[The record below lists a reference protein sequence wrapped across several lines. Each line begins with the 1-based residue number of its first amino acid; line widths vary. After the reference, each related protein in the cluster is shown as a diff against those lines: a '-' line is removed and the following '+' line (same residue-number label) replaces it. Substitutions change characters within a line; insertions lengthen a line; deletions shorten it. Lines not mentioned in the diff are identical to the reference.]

1 MKKISIIVLALLGCV
16 VGYAQ
21 NWYEA
26 GESFEMFFEPELGI
40 VANNDVTVPVPDS
53 VTSSRPS
60 IVHRKDDVVMARV
73 VYRVIDM
80 RLKQNYQLY
89 TPVVSDDP
97 LYASLFR
104 TMLRAIEGGA
114 PIYSKHKSN
123 TSDIRPYFNDSMKIE
138 VKDIPTFFQ
147 NHLTTDEFDAMSE
160 EEKLEAFVLKYDPVQ
175 DSVSFN
181 PFVYAKYAKNVL
193 KFVIQEVVFFDRHYS
208 RLFTKI
214 TAIAPLCAGNLINL
228 QQDAPVMNALYTQL
242 LFWMPFDKLRP
253 YLAAQPVTPLGND
266 KEGNMCYD
274 EFFDKRL
281 YSSYVLGV
289 NNPYSRM
296 VPDLAKAYE
305 KDIERYYKEIRKLQQ
320 EVEADLLMTELNLWE
335 Y

>member
-1 MKKISIIVLALLGCV
+1 MKKISIITLALLGCV

-40 VANNDVTVPVPDS
+40 VATSDVTVPVPDS

-60 IVHRKDDVVMARV
+60 IVHRKDDIVWARV

-89 TPVVSDDP
+89 TPIVADDP

-114 PIYSKHKSN
+114 PIYKKSSQG
-123 TSDIRPYFNDSMKIE
+123 SDVRPYFNDSTKVE
-138 VKDIPTFFQ
+138 KSLIPSLFQ
-147 NHLTTDEFDAMSE
+147 NHISQDDLDMMSD
-160 EEKLEAFVLKYDPVQ
+160 EEKQDATVLKYDQ
-175 DSVSFN
+175 ATDAITFN
-181 PFVYAKYAKNVL
+181 NFPYKNYARNVL
-193 KFVIQEVVFFDRHYS
+193 KYVIQEVVFFDKHYS
-208 RLFTKI
+208 RLFTK
-214 TAIAPLCAGNLINL
+214 TVAIAPLCAGNLWDLPAN
-228 QQDAPVMNALYTQL
+228 ATVMESVYKQI
-242 LFWMPFDKLRP
+242 LFWMPFEKLRP

-274 EFFDKRL
+274 EFFDKKL
-281 YSSYVLGV
+281 YSSYLLGD
-289 NNPYSRM
+289 NNQYSRM
-296 VPDLAKAYE
+296 VPELADAY
-305 KDIERYYKEIRKLQQ
+305 KDDIQRYYKEIRKEQQ
-320 EVEADLLMTELNLWE
+320 RIEAELLMTEQNLWE

>member
-1 MKKISIIVLALLGCV
+1 MKKISIIALALLGCV

-40 VANNDVTVPVPDS
+40 VATSDVTVPVPDS

-60 IVHRKDDVVMARV
+60 IVHRKDDIVWARV

-89 TPVVSDDP
+89 TPIVADDP

-114 PIYSKHKSN
+114 PIYKKSSQG
-123 TSDIRPYFNDSMKIE
+123 SDVRPYFNDSTKVE
-138 VKDIPTFFQ
+138 KSLIPSLFQ
-147 NHLTTDEFDAMSE
+147 NHISQDDLDMMSD
-160 EEKLEAFVLKYDPVQ
+160 EEKQDATVLKYDQ
-175 DSVSFN
+175 ATDAITFN
-181 PFVYAKYAKNVL
+181 NFPYKNYARNVL
-193 KFVIQEVVFFDRHYS
+193 KFVIQEVVFFDKHYS
-208 RLFTKI
+208 RLFTK
-214 TAIAPLCAGNLINL
+214 TVAIAPLCAGNLWDLPAN
-228 QQDAPVMNALYTQL
+228 ATVMESVYKQI
-242 LFWMPFDKLRP
+242 LFWMPFEKLRP

-274 EFFDKRL
+274 EFFDKKL
-281 YSSYVLGV
+281 YSSYLLGD
-289 NNPYSRM
+289 NNQYSRM
-296 VPDLAKAYE
+296 VPELADAY
-305 KDIERYYKEIRKLQQ
+305 KDDIQRYYKEIRKEQQ
-320 EVEADLLMTELNLWE
+320 RIEAELLMTEQNLWE

>member
-1 MKKISIIVLALLGCV
+1 
-16 VGYAQ
+16 
-21 NWYEA
+21 
-26 GESFEMFFEPELGI
+26 
-40 VANNDVTVPVPDS
+40 
-53 VTSSRPS
+53 
-60 IVHRKDDVVMARV
+60 
-73 VYRVIDM
+73 
-80 RLKQNYQLY
+80 
-89 TPVVSDDP
+89 
-97 LYASLFR
+97 
-104 TMLRAIEGGA
+104 
-114 PIYSKHKSN
+114 
-123 TSDIRPYFNDSMKIE
+123 
-138 VKDIPTFFQ
+138 
-147 NHLTTDEFDAMSE
+147 
-160 EEKLEAFVLKYDPVQ
+160 
-175 DSVSFN
+175 
-181 PFVYAKYAKNVL
+181 
-193 KFVIQEVVFFDRHYS
+193 
-208 RLFTKI
+208 LFTKI
-214 TAIAPLCAGNLINL
+214 TAIAPLCAGNLKNL

-274 EFFDKRL
+274 EFFDKKL

>member
-40 VANNDVTVPVPDS
+40 VATSDVTVPVPDS

-60 IVHRKDDVVMARV
+60 IVHRKDDIVWARV

-80 RLKQNYQLY
+80 RVKQNYQLY
-89 TPVVSDDP
+89 TPVVADDP

-114 PIYSKHKSN
+114 PIYKKSSQG
-123 TSDIRPYFNDSMKIE
+123 SDVRPYFNDSTKVE
-138 VKDIPTFFQ
+138 KSLIPSLFQ
-147 NHLTTDEFDAMSE
+147 NHITQDELDRMSD
-160 EEKLEAFVLKYDPVQ
+160 EEKQDATVLKYDQ
-175 DSVSFN
+175 ATDTITFN
-181 PFVYAKYAKNVL
+181 NFPYKNYAKNVL

-208 RLFTKI
+208 RLFTK
-214 TAIAPLCAGNLINL
+214 TVAIAPLCAGNLWDLPAN
-228 QQDAPVMNALYTQL
+228 ATVMQSVYKQI
-242 LFWMPFDKLRP
+242 LFWMPFEKLRP
-253 YLAAQPVTPLGND
+253 YLAVQPVTPLGND

-274 EFFDKRL
+274 EFFDKKL
-281 YSSYVLGV
+281 YSSYLLGD
-289 NNPYSRM
+289 NNQYSRM
-296 VPDLAKAYE
+296 VPELADAY
-305 KDIERYYKEIRKLQQ
+305 KDDIQRYYKEIRKEQQ
-320 EVEADLLMTELNLWE
+320 RIEAELLMTEQNLWE

>member
-1 MKKISIIVLALLGCV
+1 MKKISIIALALLGCV

-40 VANNDVTVPVPDS
+40 VATSDVTVPVPDS

-60 IVHRKDDVVMARV
+60 IVHRKDDIVWARV

-89 TPVVSDDP
+89 TPIVADDP

-114 PIYSKHKSN
+114 PIYKKSSQG
-123 TSDIRPYFNDSMKIE
+123 SDVRPYFNDSTKVE
-138 VKDIPTFFQ
+138 KSLIPSLFQ
-147 NHLTTDEFDAMSE
+147 NHISQDDLDMMSD
-160 EEKLEAFVLKYDPVQ
+160 EEKQDATVLKYDQ
-175 DSVSFN
+175 ATDAITFN
-181 PFVYAKYAKNVL
+181 NFPYKNYARNVL
-193 KFVIQEVVFFDRHYS
+193 KFVIQEVVFFDKHYS
-208 RLFTKI
+208 RLFTK
-214 TAIAPLCAGNLINL
+214 TVAIAPLCAGNLWDLSEN
-228 QQDAPVMNALYTQL
+228 ATVMQSVYKQI
-242 LFWMPFDKLRP
+242 LFWMPFEKLRP

-274 EFFDKRL
+274 EFFDKKL
-281 YSSYVLGV
+281 YSSYLLGD
-289 NNPYSRM
+289 NNQYSRM
-296 VPDLAKAYE
+296 VPELADAY
-305 KDIERYYKEIRKLQQ
+305 KDDIQRYYKEIRKEQQ
-320 EVEADLLMTELNLWE
+320 RIEAELLMTEQNLWE